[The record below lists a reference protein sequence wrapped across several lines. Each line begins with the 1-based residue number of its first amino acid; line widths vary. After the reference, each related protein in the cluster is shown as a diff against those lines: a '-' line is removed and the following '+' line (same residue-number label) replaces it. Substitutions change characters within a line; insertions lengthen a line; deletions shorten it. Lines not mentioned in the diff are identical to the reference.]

1 MHFRRAQVQRN
12 SPMERRI
19 ATGPMYITQTYQI
32 SGKFYL
38 KYMPPNYPTLT
49 KTNSLED
56 SYTAF

>member
-1 MHFRRAQVQRN
+1 
-12 SPMERRI
+12 MERRI